1 MKRLP
6 LLLSLEHSPDVIE
19 TLKNEC
25 NLNTYQVKRAKKLLR
40 RGHPPLV
47 RKDILPF
54 MLGISNGLIESM
66 EKFQDRNYRIYRVKK
81 ASGGYRTIEAP
92 RSYLKMIQRWIY
104 ENILSNIKLPGYI
117 TGFVIGK
124 NIFDN
129 AAFHL
134 ESKNL
139 MVIDIEDFFPSVS
152 ERSVFEIFRKLDYP
166 VKVANRLAKICTLKR
181 RLPQGAPTS
190 PMLANMAFM
199 PIDNKLME
207 LAEAWECVYSRYA
220 DDIAFSGQ
228 TVFSSKDIAEIT
240 KIIRDGGFRVNRRKT
255 RIIGSGGRQILAGL
269 VVNKI
274 GKPARSR
281 RMFWRS
287 MFYHAE
293 KYPEEFIN
301 KIEELKGVAAYI
313 NEYDNSLSNKY
324 FEIIKGLEAKKQ
336 GDRVR

>member
-25 NLNTYQVKRAKKLLR
+25 NLSTYQVERAKELLK
-40 RGHPPLV
+40 RGCPPLV
-47 RKDILPF
+47 RKDILPY
-54 MLGISNGLIESM
+54 MLGISDVLIESM
-66 EKFQDRNYRIYRVKK
+66 ERFQDRNYRTYRVKK

-92 RSYLKMIQRWIY
+92 RSYLKMVQRWIY
-104 ENILSNIKLPGYI
+104 EYILSNIKLPRYV

-139 MVIDIEDFFPSVS
+139 MVIDIENFFPSVS

-166 VKVANRLAKICTLKR
+166 VKVAHRLAKICTLKR

-199 PIDNKLME
+199 PIDNELME
-207 LAEAWECVYSRYA
+207 LAEAWECAYSRYA
-220 DDIAFSGQ
+220 DDIAFSGE
-228 TVFSSKDIAEIT
+228 TVFSGKDIAEIT
-240 KIIRDGGFRVNRRKT
+240 KIIRGGGFRVNRRKT
-255 RIIGSGGRQILAGL
+255 RIIGSGGRQMLAGL
-269 VVNKI
+269 VVNRI
-274 GKPARSR
+274 GKPARSK

-293 KYPEEFIN
+293 KHPEEFI
-301 KIEELKGVAAYI
+301 KI
-313 NEYDNSLSNKY
+313 
-324 FEIIKGLEAKKQ
+324 FEGL
-336 GDRVR
+336 